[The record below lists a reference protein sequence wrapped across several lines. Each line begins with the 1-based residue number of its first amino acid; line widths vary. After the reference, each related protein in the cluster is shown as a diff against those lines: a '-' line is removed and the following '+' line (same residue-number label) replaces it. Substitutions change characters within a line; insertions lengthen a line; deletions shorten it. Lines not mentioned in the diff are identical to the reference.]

1 MAKLTIADLDPA
13 TRRRL
18 NLDRHDSGPGR
29 RRPSRAEAK
38 VQGNEEDGIEYV
50 CLACEHNERSWT
62 AIERHALNAH
72 PARAVRLEQRGLIR

>member
-18 NLDRHDSGPGR
+18 NLDRHDSGPSR

-38 VQGNEEDGIEYV
+38 VQGNEEDGIHFV
-50 CLACEHNERSWT
+50 CLLCQHNERSYA
-62 AIERHALNAH
+62 AIERHATQQH
-72 PARAVRLEQRGLIR
+72 PARAVRIEQTGLTR